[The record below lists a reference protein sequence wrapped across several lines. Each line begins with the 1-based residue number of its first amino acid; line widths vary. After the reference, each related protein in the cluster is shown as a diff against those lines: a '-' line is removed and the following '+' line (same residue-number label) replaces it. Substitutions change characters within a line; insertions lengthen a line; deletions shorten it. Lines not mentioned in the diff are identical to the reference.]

1 MYDDEYFMKRALC
14 LAKAAYRDKE
24 IPVGA
29 VIVRNNQILAEAYNQ
44 KDIAKLVTKHAELIA
59 IEKAS
64 IVEKDWRLC
73 DTTIYVTME
82 PCPMCASAIQQARIK
97 RLVYGCSS
105 NIHENTEI
113 INRILQNEQY
123 NHNVTIEKGIL
134 ENECSNLIKNFF
146 KSKLR

>member
-1 MYDDEYFMKRALC
+1 MYNDEYFMSKALS
-14 LAKAAYRDKE
+14 LAKVAYENEE

-29 VIVRNNQILAEAYNQ
+29 IIVKDNQILAEAYNQ
-44 KDIAKLVTKHAELIA
+44 KDFAKLVTKHAELIA

-64 IVEKDWRLC
+64 AVVKDWRLC

-105 NIHENTEI
+105 NIHENTDI
-113 INRILQNEQY
+113 IYRILQNDQY
-123 NHNVTIEKGIL
+123 NHYVDIEKGIL
-134 ENECSNLIKNFF
+134 ENECANLIRSFF
-146 KSKLR
+146 KSKRI